1 MYLKQKKQNR
11 KKNQKI
17 NQKKT
22 SYKKIK
28 DDYKKFIK
36 YIENESEGIKYDLF
50 KDYFDLVA
58 PTVLAKKLYETKDK
72 KENDKLVEL
81 INVRWSGFK
90 RCN

>member
-36 YIENESEGIKYDLF
+36 YIENESEGINYDLF

-58 PTVLAKKLYETKDK
+58 PTVLAKKT
-72 KENDKLVEL
+72 
-81 INVRWSGFK
+81 I
-90 RCN
+90 